1 MSNLY
6 AKRFKMMLEAD
17 EDLSLERDAM
27 EASLDDNTDP
37 AEFDANI
44 DDMEQAQSEIA
55 DALSK
60 RNQQIVNELQ
70 GWIDNIDSFLKI
82 LNSEDATSM
91 QSRLA
96 NAEPDT
102 IFDKMKQ
109 SQQTKISRVASDLA
123 SLHQAFLGFM
133 AQTKNPKYKYV
144 AIPLA
149 FGLSMLGMIGQVS
162 SFFC

>member
-27 EASLDDNTDP
+27 EASLDDGTNP

-44 DDMEQAQSEIA
+44 DGMKQAQTEIDNA
-55 DALSK
+55 FSK
-60 RNQQIVNELQ
+60 RNQEIVNELQ
-70 GWIDNIDSFLKI
+70 GWLNEIQAFLKI
-82 LNSEDATSM
+82 LNSEDSTSM

-96 NAEPDT
+96 NAEADT

-123 SLHQAFLGFM
+123 SLEQAFLGFM

-144 AIPLA
+144 LFPIA
-149 FGLSMLGMIGQVS
+149 FSLSLLQMGMSYFG
-162 SFFC
+162 

>member
-27 EASLDDNTDP
+27 EASLDDGTNP

-44 DDMEQAQSEIA
+44 DGMKQAQTEID
-55 DALSK
+55 DALSR
-60 RNQQIVNELQ
+60 RNQEIVNELQ
-70 GWIDNIDSFLKI
+70 GWLNEIQAFLKI
-82 LNSEDATSM
+82 LNSEDSTSM

-96 NAEPDT
+96 NAEADT

-123 SLHQAFLGFM
+123 SLEQAFLGFM

-144 AIPLA
+144 LFPIA
-149 FGLSMLGMIGQVS
+149 FSLSLLQMGMSYFG
-162 SFFC
+162 

>member
-1 MSNLY
+1 MNMSNLY

-27 EASLDDNTDP
+27 EASLDDGTNP
-37 AEFDANI
+37 AEFNTDI
-44 DDMEQAQSEIA
+44 DGMKQAQSEID
-55 DALSK
+55 DALSR
-60 RNQQIVNELQ
+60 RNQEIVTELQ
-70 GWIDNIDSFLKI
+70 GWLTEIQTFLKI
-82 LNSEDATSM
+82 LNSDDSASM

-96 NAEPDT
+96 NAEADT

-123 SLHQAFLGFM
+123 SLEQAFLGFM

-144 AIPLA
+144 LFPIA
-149 FGLSMLGMIGQVS
+149 FSLSLLQMGMSYFG
-162 SFFC
+162 

>member
-1 MSNLY
+1 MIMSNLY

-27 EASLDDNTDP
+27 EASLDDGTNPAKFNTD
-37 AEFDANI
+37 I
-44 DDMEQAQSEIA
+44 DGMKQAQSEID
-55 DALSK
+55 DALSR
-60 RNQQIVNELQ
+60 RNQEIVNELQ
-70 GWIDNIDSFLKI
+70 GWLTEIQTFLKI
-82 LNSEDATSM
+82 LNSDDSASM

-96 NAEPDT
+96 NAEADT

-123 SLHQAFLGFM
+123 SLEQAFLGFM

-144 AIPLA
+144 
-149 FGLSMLGMIGQVS
+149 
-162 SFFC
+162 

>member
-1 MSNLY
+1 MIMSNLY

-27 EASLDDNTDP
+27 KASLDDVTNP
-37 AEFDANI
+37 AEFNTDI
-44 DDMEQAQSEIA
+44 DDMKQAQSEIN
-55 DALSK
+55 DALSR
-60 RNQQIVNELQ
+60 RNQEIVNELQ
-70 GWIDNIDSFLKI
+70 GWINEINTFLKI

-109 SQQTKISRVASDLA
+109 SQQNKISRVASDLA

-144 AIPLA
+144 
-149 FGLSMLGMIGQVS
+149 
-162 SFFC
+162 

>member
-1 MSNLY
+1 
-6 AKRFKMMLEAD
+6 MMLEAD

-27 EASLDDNTDP
+27 EASLDDVTNP
-37 AEFDANI
+37 AEFNTDI
-44 DDMEQAQSEIA
+44 DDMKQAQSEIN
-55 DALSK
+55 DALSR
-60 RNQQIVNELQ
+60 RNQEIVNELQ
-70 GWIDNIDSFLKI
+70 GWINEINTFLKI

-123 SLHQAFLGFM
+123 SLEQAFLGFM

-144 AIPLA
+144 LVPIA
-149 FGLSMLGMIGQVS
+149 FSLSLLQMGMS
-162 SFFC
+162 YFC

>member
-1 MSNLY
+1 
-6 AKRFKMMLEAD
+6 MMLEAD

-27 EASLDDNTDP
+27 EASLDDVTNP
-37 AEFDANI
+37 AEFNTDI
-44 DDMEQAQSEIA
+44 DDMKQAQSEIN
-55 DALSK
+55 DALSR
-60 RNQQIVNELQ
+60 RNQEIVNELQ
-70 GWIDNIDSFLKI
+70 GWINEINTFLKI

-109 SQQTKISRVASDLA
+109 SQQNKISRVASDLA

-144 AIPLA
+144 
-149 FGLSMLGMIGQVS
+149 
-162 SFFC
+162 

>member
-1 MSNLY
+1 
-6 AKRFKMMLEAD
+6 MLEAD

-27 EASLDDNTDP
+27 EASLEDDTNP
-37 AEFDANI
+37 AEFDTNI
-44 DDMEQAQSEIA
+44 DDVEQTQSEIA

-60 RNQQIVNELQ
+60 RNQQIVTELQ
-70 GWIDNIDSFLKI
+70 SWIDNIQSFLEI
-82 LNSEDATSM
+82 LNGEDGGSI
-91 QSRLA
+91 QSKLA
-96 NAEPDT
+96 IAEPDT

-144 AIPLA
+144 
-149 FGLSMLGMIGQVS
+149 
-162 SFFC
+162 

>member
-27 EASLDDNTDP
+27 EASLDDGTNP

-44 DDMEQAQSEIA
+44 DGMKQAQTEIN
-55 DALSK
+55 DALSR
-60 RNQQIVNELQ
+60 RNQEIVNELQ
-70 GWIDNIDSFLKI
+70 GWLNEIQAFLKI
-82 LNSEDATSM
+82 LNSEDSTSM

-96 NAEPDT
+96 NAEADT

-123 SLHQAFLGFM
+123 SLEQAFLGFM

-144 AIPLA
+144 LFPIA
-149 FGLSMLGMIGQVS
+149 FSLSLLQMGMSYFG
-162 SFFC
+162 

>member
-27 EASLDDNTDP
+27 EASLEDDIDP
-37 AEFDANI
+37 TEFDPNI
-44 DDMEQAQSEIA
+44 DDMDQAQNDIV

-60 RNQQIVNELQ
+60 RNQQIVSELQ
-70 GWIDNIDSFLKI
+70 SWIDNIDSFLKT
-82 LNSEDATSM
+82 LNGEDSASM

-96 NAEPDT
+96 NSEPDT

-144 AIPLA
+144 
-149 FGLSMLGMIGQVS
+149 
-162 SFFC
+162 

>member
-1 MSNLY
+1 MIMSNLY

-27 EASLDDNTDP
+27 EASLDDVTNP
-37 AEFDANI
+37 AEFNTDI
-44 DDMEQAQSEIA
+44 DDMKQAQSEIN
-55 DALSK
+55 DALSR
-60 RNQQIVNELQ
+60 RNQEIVNELQ
-70 GWIDNIDSFLKI
+70 GWINEINTFLKI

-109 SQQTKISRVASDLA
+109 SQQNKISRVASDLA

-144 AIPLA
+144 
-149 FGLSMLGMIGQVS
+149 
-162 SFFC
+162 

>member
-1 MSNLY
+1 
-6 AKRFKMMLEAD
+6 MMLEAD

-27 EASLDDNTDP
+27 EASLDDGTNP

-44 DDMEQAQSEIA
+44 DGMKQAQTEIDNA
-55 DALSK
+55 FSK
-60 RNQQIVNELQ
+60 RNQEIVNELQ
-70 GWIDNIDSFLKI
+70 GWLNEIQAFLKI
-82 LNSEDATSM
+82 LNSEDSTSM

-96 NAEPDT
+96 NAEADT

-123 SLHQAFLGFM
+123 SLEQAFLGFM

-144 AIPLA
+144 LFPIA
-149 FGLSMLGMIGQVS
+149 FSLSLLQMGMSYFG
-162 SFFC
+162 

>member
-27 EASLDDNTDP
+27 EASLDDGTNP
-37 AEFDANI
+37 AEFNTDI
-44 DDMEQAQSEIA
+44 DGMKQAQSEID
-55 DALSK
+55 DALSR
-60 RNQQIVNELQ
+60 RNQEIVNELQ
-70 GWIDNIDSFLKI
+70 GWLTEIQTFLKI
-82 LNSEDATSM
+82 LNSDDSASM

-96 NAEPDT
+96 NAEADT

-123 SLHQAFLGFM
+123 SLEQAFLGFM

-144 AIPLA
+144 LVPIA
-149 FGLSMLGMIGQVS
+149 FSLSLLQMGMS
-162 SFFC
+162 YFC

>member
-27 EASLDDNTDP
+27 KASLDDVTNP
-37 AEFDANI
+37 AEFNTDI
-44 DDMEQAQSEIA
+44 DDMKQAQSEIN
-55 DALSK
+55 DALSR
-60 RNQQIVNELQ
+60 RNQEIVNELQ
-70 GWIDNIDSFLKI
+70 GWINEINTFLKI

-109 SQQTKISRVASDLA
+109 SQQNKISRVASDLA

-144 AIPLA
+144 
-149 FGLSMLGMIGQVS
+149 
-162 SFFC
+162 

>member
-27 EASLDDNTDP
+27 EASLDDGTNP
-37 AEFDANI
+37 AEFNTDI
-44 DDMEQAQSEIA
+44 DGMKQAQSEID
-55 DALSK
+55 DALSR
-60 RNQQIVNELQ
+60 RNQEIVTELQ
-70 GWIDNIDSFLKI
+70 GWLTEIQTFLKI
-82 LNSEDATSM
+82 LNSDDSASM

-96 NAEPDT
+96 NAEADT

-123 SLHQAFLGFM
+123 SLEQAFLGFM

-144 AIPLA
+144 LFPIA
-149 FGLSMLGMIGQVS
+149 FSLSLLQMGMSYFG
-162 SFFC
+162 